1 MKRKIFSFML
11 AVVLVLSFSLVT
23 VPAQAASA
31 ADIATAINNGV
42 AWLAAD
48 QEADGSWPAYWEDVA
63 TTGLAVLKLEHRAY
77 ELGYDSPFDPDYE
90 YSDNVTAGLN
100 YLFGSANLFNQSIGT
115 QDHTGGASGSIDDPD
130 SNSNGIGVYAHGS
143 SYPFDVYDTGIVLSA
158 IAASGTPDRVVNVS
172 GSVVDGAKYKDVA
185 QDMVDWLAWA
195 QSDFDYASNSMGEG
209 GWSYGALDNDDQMGS
224 FGPDNSN
231 GGYAALGLAYAG
243 GFGCT
248 IPDWVTTELNA
259 YIADIQDPV
268 DADANDGGSWYDRPI
283 GGIPVN
289 ILKTGNLI
297 MEMALVGDTPTT
309 PRVIDALD
317 YLARHWGDASGA
329 NSPPGWDG
337 TPAQYQAMFCAMK
350 GLEYMGIDTF
360 KDAFNND
367 IDWYADFSDAIVAQ
381 QTTTAGPDFGSW
393 QSSSG
398 RGNPTIIT
406 AWALL
411 ILEKTAPPPVEDKG
425 FMTGG
430 GNIAIGKGKNA
441 QLYTWG
447 FEIRCDGSQGNF
459 QYNDHAQKV
468 KFHLESITSVTCSD
482 DPAIDPNPPKASF
495 DTLTMIGTGRWNG
508 VSGATI
514 EVTLTDAGQP
524 GRSDT
529 IDLEI
534 SVAGNPVSSI
544 SGNLDG
550 GNHQAHDSK

>member
-1 MKRKIFSFML
+1 MKHKIIST
-11 AVVLVLSFSLVT
+11 VVALVLLLGLLSI
-23 VPAQAASA
+23 PAQAASEE
-31 ADIATAINNGV
+31 DINNAISNGV

-48 QEADGSWPAYWEDVA
+48 QEPDGSWPAYWEDVA

-77 ELGYDSPFDPDYE
+77 ELGYDSPFDPAYE
-90 YSDNVTAGLN
+90 YSDNVIAGLD
-100 YLFGSANLFNQSIGT
+100 YLFGSANLFTQSIGT

-130 SNSNGIGVYAHGS
+130 SNANGKGVYAHGH

-158 IAASGTPDRVVNVS
+158 IAASGTPSRVVNVT
-172 GSVVDGAKYKDVA
+172 GSPVDGWTYFDVA

-195 QSDFDYASNSMGEG
+195 QSDFDYAPNSAGEG

-231 GGYAALGLAYAG
+231 SGYAVLGLAYAE

-248 IPDWVTTELNA
+248 VPQWVKTELNA
-259 YIADIQDPV
+259 YVADIQDPV
-268 DADANDGGSWYDRPI
+268 DGDANDGGSWYAP
-283 GGIPVN
+283 GYYGIPVN

-337 TPAQYQAMFCAMK
+337 NPAQYQAMFCAMK

-360 KDAFNND
+360 NS
-367 IDWYADFSDAIVAQ
+367 IDWYADFSDNITAQ

-430 GNIAIGKGKNA
+430 GNIVKGKGKNA
-441 QLYTWG
+441 QRYTWG

-459 QYNDHAQKV
+459 QYNDHAQKG

-524 GRSDT
+524 GRNDT

-534 SVAGNPVSSI
+534 SVAGSPVSSI